1 MFVTLGMMYAWA
13 TKEYILWEM
22 TWAQVIMYLNEGLE
36 QKFPSEKTGAAPRAA
51 EMSHEEL
58 KKKRDEL
65 RRMYGSIGGS

>member
-1 MFVTLGMMYAWA
+1 MMYAWA

-22 TWAQVIMYLNEGLE
+22 NYPQVLMYLNEGLE
-36 QKFPSEKTGAAPRAA
+36 QKYPSENKGNTPRAA

-65 RRMYGSIGGS
+65 RRLYGNIGGDKDGG